1 MLPYKVVLIEMSI
14 FLLVNATRC
23 NRSKRLQKKP
33 SESFVGIK
41 HTSKYIHDEHAAGTF
56 EKQRDANNDTAE
68 GTHAR
73 EDSIK
78 AMEVEAGPQTS
89 LKMYLS

>member
-1 MLPYKVVLIEMSI
+1 MHLEVVKQGG
-14 FLLVNATRC
+14 C
-23 NRSKRLQKKP
+23 KRNLTNL
-33 SESFVGIK
+33 SFVSNTQISIYTTNTPRGNLK
-41 HTSKYIHDEHAAGTF
+41 NER
-56 EKQRDANNDTAE
+56 EANDDKAE
-68 GTHAR
+68 ETYAR